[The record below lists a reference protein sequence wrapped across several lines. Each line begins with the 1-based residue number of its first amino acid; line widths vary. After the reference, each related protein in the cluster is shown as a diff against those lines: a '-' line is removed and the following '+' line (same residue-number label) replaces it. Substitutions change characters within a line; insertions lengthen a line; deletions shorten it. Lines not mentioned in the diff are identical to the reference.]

1 MNKRQERN
9 RKILKII
16 IGGLLLL
23 QLFLSFGIV
32 GNIEKNVMI
41 SKTIIVL
48 YIINTII
55 LFGLIK
61 LANYIEL

>member
-1 MNKRQERN
+1 MNKRQKRN

-23 QLFLSFGIV
+23 QLFLSFGIT
-32 GNIEKNVMI
+32 GNIEKNVII
-41 SKTIIVL
+41 SKTIIIL

-61 LANYIEL
+61 LAEYIKL

>member
-1 MNKRQERN
+1 MNKRQKRN

>member
-1 MNKRQERN
+1 MNKRQKRN

-23 QLFLSFGIV
+23 QLFLSFGIT
-32 GNIEKNVMI
+32 GNIEKNVII

-61 LANYIEL
+61 LSEYIKL